1 MSVVYVTN
9 YSDADHVDSHG
20 GVVYQFKKQVSVE
33 VPQNV
38 ASDLFGYGH
47 INKEEFVVRL
57 GWAKTSVEMPQA
69 LQKLEQFHISAE
81 PVSNRSLPSAVG
93 QVTPFPQGRGRKSI
107 RAA

>member
-1 MSVVYVTN
+1 MGVYVTN

-20 GVVYQFKKQVSVE
+20 GVVYQFKRQVSVE
-33 VPQNV
+33 VPENV

-47 INKEEFVVRL
+47 ANREEFVVRL

-69 LQKLEQFHISAE
+69 LQRLDAFQISAE
-81 PVSNRSLPSAVG
+81 PVQNRSLYPAVG
-93 QVTPFPQGRGRKSI
+93 EVTPFPQGRGRKAA